1 MLHGRDLLKQFWY
14 PVDGTKNSYLLTEFS
29 NSIFIIFFKS
39 ILALNLPSGLF
50 WFKNFFCP
58 PDVKRPN
65 FFRDFTHWTSTKAP
79 TWTSFRAYSTSR
91 SQPAFYHIG
100 KLNLCSKT
108 DIHKIAWIYD
118 CTAMSLWWTSLEDI
132 CQGILFYSIW
142 WPATCNFIK
151 QDTYLGS
158 HNI

>member
-1 MLHGRDLLKQFWY
+1 MCCTAEIYWSNSGRWHKKFW
-14 PVDGTKNSYLLTEFS
+14 SSEFS
-29 NSIFIIFFKS
+29 NSIFIIFFKAYWHWTCLQVCS
-39 ILALNLPSGLF
+39 NLRY
-50 WFKNFFCP
+50 FFCP

-65 FFRDFTHWTSTKAP
+65 FFRDFAHWTSTKAP
-79 TWTSFRAYSTSR
+79 MWTSFRAYSTSR
-91 SQPAFYHIG
+91 SPPAFYHIG

-108 DIHKIAWIYD
+108 DISKIAWIYA

-158 HNI
+158 HKI